1 MAKKEI
7 SYSEAML
14 EVEHI
19 LEALQRGDCDIDS
32 LSERVDR
39 ASLLLALCRQR
50 LRRTEE
56 QLNHIFE
63 EQKENE
69 I

>member
-7 SYSEAML
+7 SYNEAMM

-32 LSERVDR
+32 LSDRVDR
-39 ASLLLALCRQR
+39 ASLLLTLCRQR
-50 LRRTEE
+50 LRRAEE
-56 QLNHIFE
+56 QLNRIFD
-63 EQKENE
+63 EQTENT